1 MAETTYVEA
10 IRQGI
15 WEEMERD
22 DSVFVMGEDV
32 AVYGGA
38 FKITKGMLERF
49 GELRVV
55 DTPLAESGIV
65 GAGTGAAINGLR
77 PVLEMQFADFMAC
90 GFDQITNF
98 AAKCRYRWGQAIPLV
113 IRAPAGGNIHGGPF
127 HSQNVE
133 MPYVHTPG
141 LKVVQPS
148 TAYDAKG
155 LIKAAIRDDD
165 PVIYLEHKH
174 LYRSVKEELPSEDY
188 TVPIGEAN
196 TSRQGSD
203 LSIITYGWMVHV
215 ALEAAENASGEG
227 ISVEVLDLR
236 TLVPLDRQA
245 ILDSAKKTSK
255 IILLHEDTL
264 TGGLGGELAGIIS
277 EHAFDYLDGP
287 LVRIAAPDT
296 PVPFSDTLEKAFLP
310 SVEEVLEKVR
320 WLYRF

>member
-38 FKITKGMLERF
+38 FKITKGMLEHF
-49 GELRVV
+49 GEMRVV

-98 AAKCRYRWGQAIPLV
+98 AAKCRYRWGQAIPMV
-113 IRAPAGGNIHGGPF
+113 IRAPSGGNIHGGPF

-141 LKVVQPS
+141 LKVVQPA

-155 LIKAAIRDDD
+155 LIKAAIRDND
-165 PVIYLEHKH
+165 PVIYLEHKY
-174 LYRSVKEELPSEDY
+174 LYRSIKEDLPAEAY
-188 TVPIGEAN
+188 TVPIGKARIHRE
-196 TSRQGSD
+196 GSD
-203 LSIITYGWMVHV
+203 ISIITYGWMVHV
-215 ALEAAENASGEG
+215 ALKAAARAADEG

-236 TLVPLDRQA
+236 TLVPLDHEA
-245 ILDSAKKTSK
+245 ILDTAKKTGK
-255 IILLHEDTL
+255 AILLHEDTL
-264 TGGLGGELAGIIS
+264 TGGMGGELAGIIA

-296 PVPFSDTLEKAFLP
+296 PVPFSETLEKAFLP
-310 SVEEVLEKVR
+310 SMEQVLEKTR
-320 WLYRF
+320 SLYRF

>member
-165 PVIYLEHKH
+165 PVIYLEHKY
-174 LYRSVKEELPSEDY
+174 LYRSVKEELPTEDY
-188 TVPIGEAN
+188 TVPIGKAN
-196 TSRQGSD
+196 ICREGSD
-203 LSIITYGWMVHV
+203 ISIITYGWMVHV
-215 ALEAAENASGEG
+215 ALEAAESASNEG

-236 TLVPLDRQA
+236 TLVPLDRKA
-245 ILDSAKKTSK
+245 ILASAKKTSK
-255 IILLHEDTL
+255 IIMLHEDTL

-310 SVEEVLEKVR
+310 SVEEVLEKAR

>member
-10 IRQGI
+10 IREGL
-15 WEEMERD
+15 WEEMARD

-38 FKITKGMLERF
+38 FKITKGMLEEF

-55 DTPLAESGIV
+55 DTPLSESAIV
-65 GAGTGAAINGLR
+65 GAGTGAAIHGLR

-98 AAKCRYRWGQAIPLV
+98 AAKCRYRWGQAIPMV

-141 LKVVQPS
+141 LKVVQPA

-155 LIKAAIRDDD
+155 LIKASVRDND
-165 PVIYLEHKH
+165 PVIFLEHKY
-174 LYRSVKEELPSEDY
+174 LYRSVKEELPSGDY
-188 TVPIGEAN
+188 TVPLGKAKIQRRG
-196 TSRQGSD
+196 TD

-215 ALEAAENASGEG
+215 ALDAAARLSGDG
-227 ISVEVLDLR
+227 VDAEVLDLR
-236 TLVPLDRQA
+236 TLVPLDRES
-245 ILDSAKKTSK
+245 ILGTARKTSK
-255 IILLHEDTL
+255 VILLHEDTL
-264 TGGLGGELAGIIS
+264 TGGLGGELAGIIG

-296 PVPFSDTLEKAFLP
+296 PVPFSETLERAFLP
-310 SVEEVLEKVR
+310 SVDDVVSKAR
-320 WLYRF
+320 WLHRF

>member
-22 DSVFVMGEDV
+22 DTVFVMGEDV

-98 AAKCRYRWGQAIPLV
+98 AAKCRYRWGQAIPMV

-141 LKVVQPS
+141 LKVVQPA

-165 PVIYLEHKH
+165 PVIYLEHKY
-174 LYRSVKEELPSEDY
+174 LYRSVKEELPAEDY
-188 TVPIGEAN
+188 TVPIGKAGVRRE
-196 TSRQGSD
+196 GSD
-203 LSIITYGWMVHV
+203 ISIITYGWMVHI
-215 ALEAAENASGEG
+215 ALEAAENASREG

-245 ILDSAKKTSK
+245 ILDTAKKTSK
-255 IILLHEDTL
+255 VILLHEDTL

-296 PVPFSDTLEKAFLP
+296 PVPFSETLERAFLP
-310 SVEEVLEKVR
+310 SVEDVMVKVR
-320 WLYRF
+320 WLHRF

>member
-22 DSVFVMGEDV
+22 DTVFVMGEDV
-32 AVYGGA
+32 AAYGGA

-65 GAGTGAAINGLR
+65 GTGTGAAINGLR

-98 AAKCRYRWGQAIPLV
+98 AAKCRYRWGQAIPMV

-141 LKVVQPS
+141 LKVVQPA

-155 LIKAAIRDDD
+155 LIKAAIRDND
-165 PVIYLEHKH
+165 PVIYLEHKY
-174 LYRSVKEELPSEDY
+174 LYRSVKEELPAEDY
-188 TVPIGEAN
+188 TVPIGKASIRREGA
-196 TSRQGSD
+196 D
-203 LSIITYGWMVHV
+203 VSIITYGWMVHV
-215 ALEAAENASGEG
+215 ALEAAETAASEG
-227 ISVEVLDLR
+227 IGVEVLDLR
-236 TLVPLDRQA
+236 TLVPLDREA
-245 ILDSAKKTSK
+245 ILDTAKKTSK
-255 IILLHEDTL
+255 VIMLHEDTL
-264 TGGLGGELAGIIS
+264 TGGIGGELAGIIS

-296 PVPFSDTLEKAFLP
+296 PVPFSETLEKAFLP
-310 SVEEVLEKVR
+310 SVEDVLEKTR

>member
-1 MAETTYVEA
+1 MPQTTYVEA

-22 DSVFVMGEDV
+22 STVFVMGEDV

-38 FKITKGMLERF
+38 FKVTKGMLDRF
-49 GELRVV
+49 GEMRVV

-77 PVLEMQFADFMAC
+77 PILEMQFADFMGC

-98 AAKCRYRWGQAIPLV
+98 AAKCRYRWGQSIPMV

-141 LKVVQPS
+141 LKVVQPA

-155 LIKAAIRDDD
+155 LIKAAIRDND
-165 PVIYLEHKH
+165 PVIFLEHKY
-174 LYRSVKEELPSEDY
+174 LYRSVKEHLPTSPY
-188 TVPIGEAN
+188 TVPIGKAKVHRE
-196 TSRQGSD
+196 GSD
-203 LSIITYGWMVHV
+203 ISIITYGWMVHV
-215 ALEAAENASGEG
+215 ADEAAGRAAAEG

-236 TLVPLDRQA
+236 TLVPLDRGA
-245 ILDSAKKTSK
+245 VLATAKKTSK

-264 TGGLGGELAGIIS
+264 TGGLGGELAGIIG

-296 PVPFSDTLEKAFLP
+296 PVPFSETLEKAFLP
-310 SVEEVLEKVR
+310 SSDQVLEKTR
-320 WLYRF
+320 WLYRY

>member
-10 IRQGI
+10 IRTGI

-22 DSVFVMGEDV
+22 ESVFVMGEDV
-32 AVYGGA
+32 GIYGGA
-38 FKITKGMLERF
+38 FKVTKGMVEHF
-49 GELRVV
+49 GERRVV
-55 DTPLAESGIV
+55 DTPLSESAIV

-77 PVLEMQFADFMAC
+77 PILEMQFADFMAC

-98 AAKCRYRWGQAIPLV
+98 AAKCRYRWGQAIPMV

-141 LKVVQPS
+141 LKVVQPATS
-148 TAYDAKG
+148 YDAKG
-155 LIKAAIRDDD
+155 LIKASIRDND
-165 PVIYLEHKH
+165 PVIFLEHKY
-174 LYRSVKEELPSEDY
+174 LYRSVKEDLPDTDF
-188 TVPIGEAN
+188 TVPLGKATIQ
-196 TSRQGSD
+196 RDGSD
-203 LSIITYGWMVHV
+203 ISIITYGWMVHV
-215 ALEAAENASGEG
+215 ALEAAERLAEKG
-227 ISVEVLDLR
+227 ISIEILDLR
-236 TLVPLDRQA
+236 TLMPLDRES
-245 ILDSAKKTSK
+245 ILHTAKKTSK

-264 TGGLGGELAGIIS
+264 TGGLGGELAGIIA

-296 PVPFSDTLEKAFLP
+296 PVPFSEPLEKAFLP
-310 SVEEVLEKVR
+310 STDEVVDKAQ

>member
-10 IRQGI
+10 IREGI

-22 DSVFVMGEDV
+22 ESVFVMGEDV
-32 AVYGGA
+32 GIYGGA
-38 FKITKGMLERF
+38 FKVTKGMVDRF
-49 GELRVV
+49 GERRVV
-55 DTPLAESGIV
+55 DTPLSESAIV

-77 PVLEMQFADFMAC
+77 PILEMQFADFMAC

-98 AAKCRYRWGQAIPLV
+98 AAKCRYRWGQAIPMV

-141 LKVVQPS
+141 LKVVQPA

-155 LIKAAIRDDD
+155 LIKASIRDND
-165 PVIYLEHKH
+165 PVIFLEHKY
-174 LYRSVKEELPSEDY
+174 LYRSVKEDLPDTDF
-188 TVPIGEAN
+188 TVPLGKAKVQ
-196 TSRQGSD
+196 RDGSD
-203 LSIITYGWMVHV
+203 ISIITYGWMVHI
-215 ALEAAENASGEG
+215 ALEAAERLAEDG
-227 ISVEVLDLR
+227 ISIEVLDLR
-236 TLVPLDRQA
+236 TLMPLDREL
-245 ILDSAKKTSK
+245 ILRTAKKTSK

-264 TGGLGGELAGIIS
+264 TGGLGGELAGIIG

-296 PVPFSDTLEKAFLP
+296 PVPFSEPLEKAFLP
-310 SVEEVLEKVR
+310 STDEVVDKAQ
-320 WLYRF
+320 WLHRF

>member
-22 DSVFVMGEDV
+22 ETVFVMGEDV
-32 AVYGGA
+32 AAYGGA

-65 GAGTGAAINGLR
+65 GTGTGAAINGLR

-98 AAKCRYRWGQAIPLV
+98 AAKCRYRWGQAIPMV

-141 LKVVQPS
+141 LKVVQPA

-155 LIKAAIRDDD
+155 LIKAAIRDND
-165 PVIYLEHKH
+165 PVIYLEHKY
-174 LYRSVKEELPSEDY
+174 LYRSIKEELPAEDY
-188 TVPIGEAN
+188 TVPIGKASIRREGA
-196 TSRQGSD
+196 D
-203 LSIITYGWMVHV
+203 VSIITYGWMVHV
-215 ALEAAENASGEG
+215 ALEAAETAASEG
-227 ISVEVLDLR
+227 IGVEVLDLR
-236 TLVPLDRQA
+236 TLVPLDREA
-245 ILDSAKKTSK
+245 ILDTAKKTSK
-255 IILLHEDTL
+255 VIMLHEDTL
-264 TGGLGGELAGIIS
+264 TGGIGGELAGIIS

-296 PVPFSDTLEKAFLP
+296 PVPFSETLEKAFLP
-310 SVEEVLEKVR
+310 SVEDVLEKTR

>member
-1 MAETTYVEA
+1 MPETTYVEA

-38 FKITKGMLERF
+38 FKITKGMLEHF
-49 GELRVV
+49 GERRVI
-55 DTPLAESGIV
+55 DTPLSESAIV
-65 GAGTGAAINGLR
+65 GAGTGAAIKGLR

-98 AAKCRYRWGQAIPLV
+98 AAKCRYRWGQAIPMV

-141 LKVVQPS
+141 LKVVQPA

-155 LIKAAIRDDD
+155 LIKAAIRDND
-165 PVIYLEHKH
+165 PVIFLEHKY
-174 LYRSVKEELPSEDY
+174 LYRSVKEELPTEEY
-188 TVPIGEAN
+188 TVPLSKAKVQREGTDI
-196 TSRQGSD
+196 
-203 LSIITYGWMVHV
+203 SIIAYGWMVHV
-215 ALEAAENASGEG
+215 ALEAAEGLAEEG
-227 ISVEVLDLR
+227 ISIEVLDLR
-236 TLVPLDRQA
+236 TLAPLDRQA
-245 ILDSAKKTSK
+245 ILGTAKKTSK
-255 IILLHEDTL
+255 VILLHEDTL
-264 TGGLGGELAGIIS
+264 TGGLGGELAGIIA
-277 EHAFDYLDGP
+277 EYAFDYLDGP
-287 LVRIAAPDT
+287 LVRIAPPDT
-296 PVPFSDTLEKAFLP
+296 PVPFSETLEKAFLP
-310 SVEEVLEKVR
+310 STEEVLRKAR

>member
-10 IRQGI
+10 IREGI

-22 DSVFVMGEDV
+22 ESVFVMGEDV
-32 AVYGGA
+32 GIYGGA
-38 FKITKGMLERF
+38 FKVTKGMVDRF
-49 GELRVV
+49 GERRVV
-55 DTPLAESGIV
+55 DTPLSESAIV

-77 PVLEMQFADFMAC
+77 PILEMQFADFMAC

-98 AAKCRYRWGQAIPLV
+98 AAKCRYRWGQAIPMV

-141 LKVVQPS
+141 LKVVQPA

-155 LIKAAIRDDD
+155 LIKASIRDND
-165 PVIYLEHKH
+165 PVIFLEHKY
-174 LYRSVKEELPSEDY
+174 LYRSVKEDLPDTDF
-188 TVPIGEAN
+188 TVPLGKAKVQ
-196 TSRQGSD
+196 RDGSD
-203 LSIITYGWMVHV
+203 ISIITYGWMVHI
-215 ALEAAENASGEG
+215 ALEAAERLAEDG
-227 ISVEVLDLR
+227 ISIEVLDLR
-236 TLVPLDRQA
+236 TLMPLDRES
-245 ILDSAKKTSK
+245 ILRTAKKTSK

-264 TGGLGGELAGIIS
+264 TGGLGGELAGIIG

-296 PVPFSDTLEKAFLP
+296 PVPFSEPLEKAFLP
-310 SVEEVLEKVR
+310 STDEVVDKAL
-320 WLYRF
+320 WLHRF

>member
-1 MAETTYVEA
+1 MPETTYVEA

-22 DSVFVMGEDV
+22 DTVFVMGEDV

-98 AAKCRYRWGQAIPLV
+98 AAKCRYRWGQAIPMV
-113 IRAPAGGNIHGGPF
+113 VRAPAGGNIHGGPF

-165 PVIYLEHKH
+165 PVIFLEHKY
-174 LYRSVKEELPSEDY
+174 LYRSVKEELPADDY
-188 TVPIGEAN
+188 TVPIGKAGVCRE
-196 TSRQGSD
+196 GSD
-203 LSIITYGWMVHV
+203 ISIITYGWMVHV
-215 ALEAAENASGEG
+215 ALEAAEAAASEG
-227 ISVEVLDLR
+227 ISAEVLDLR
-236 TLVPLDRQA
+236 TLVPLDRES
-245 ILDSAKKTSK
+245 ILNTAKKTSK
-255 IILLHEDTL
+255 VILLHEDTL
-264 TGGLGGELAGIIS
+264 TGGNGRRTGWNHLRAC
-277 EHAFDYLDGP
+277 
-287 LVRIAAPDT
+287 VR
-296 PVPFSDTLEKAFLP
+296 LP
-310 SVEEVLEKVR
+310 
-320 WLYRF
+320 

>member
-22 DSVFVMGEDV
+22 DTVFVMGEDV
-32 AVYGGA
+32 ALYGGA
-38 FKITKGMLERF
+38 FKVTKGMLERF
-49 GELRVV
+49 GEQRVV

-98 AAKCRYRWGQAIPLV
+98 AAKCRYRWGQAIPMV

-165 PVIYLEHKH
+165 PVIYLEHKY
-174 LYRSVKEELPSEDY
+174 LYRSVKEELPAEDY
-188 TVPIGEAN
+188 TVPIGKAGVRRE
-196 TSRQGSD
+196 GSD
-203 LSIITYGWMVHV
+203 ISIITYGWMVHV
-215 ALEAAENASGEG
+215 ALEAAETASSEG

-245 ILDSAKKTSK
+245 ILDTAKKTSK
-255 IILLHEDTL
+255 VVLLHEDTL

-296 PVPFSDTLEKAFLP
+296 PVPFSESLETAFLP
-310 SVEEVLEKVR
+310 SVEDVLAKLR

>member
-32 AVYGGA
+32 GVYGGA

-148 TAYDAKG
+148 SAYDAKG

-165 PVIYLEHKH
+165 PVIYLEHKY
-174 LYRSVKEELPSEDY
+174 LYRSVKEELPTEDY
-188 TVPIGEAN
+188 TVPIGKAN
-196 TSRQGSD
+196 ICREGSD
-203 LSIITYGWMVHV
+203 ISIITYGWMVHV
-215 ALEAAENASGEG
+215 ALEAAESASSEG

-236 TLVPLDRQA
+236 TLVPLDRKA
-245 ILDSAKKTSK
+245 ILASAKKTSK
-255 IILLHEDTL
+255 IIMLHEDTL

-310 SVEEVLEKVR
+310 SVEGVLEKAR

>member
-32 AVYGGA
+32 GVYGGA

-77 PVLEMQFADFMAC
+77 PLLEMQFADFMAC

-165 PVIYLEHKH
+165 PVIYLEHKY
-174 LYRSVKEELPSEDY
+174 LYRSVKEELPTEDY
-188 TVPIGEAN
+188 TVPIGKAN
-196 TSRQGSD
+196 ICREGSD
-203 LSIITYGWMVHV
+203 ISIITYGWMVHV
-215 ALEAAENASGEG
+215 ALEAAESASSEG

-236 TLVPLDRQA
+236 TLVPLDRKA
-245 ILDSAKKTSK
+245 ILASAKKTSK
-255 IILLHEDTL
+255 IIMLHEDTL

-310 SVEEVLEKVR
+310 SVEEVLEKAR

>member
-165 PVIYLEHKH
+165 PVIYLEHKY
-174 LYRSVKEELPSEDY
+174 LYRSVKEELPTEDY
-188 TVPIGEAN
+188 TVPIGKVNICRE
-196 TSRQGSD
+196 GSD
-203 LSIITYGWMVHV
+203 ISIITYGWMVHV
-215 ALEAAENASGEG
+215 ALEAAESASSEG

-236 TLVPLDRQA
+236 TLVPLDRKA

-255 IILLHEDTL
+255 VIMLHEDTL

-310 SVEEVLEKVR
+310 SVEEVLEKAR

>member
-22 DSVFVMGEDV
+22 DTVFVMGEDI

-38 FKITKGMLERF
+38 FKVTKGMLERF

-55 DTPLAESGIV
+55 DTPLAESGII
-65 GAGTGAAINGLR
+65 GTGTGAAISGLR

-98 AAKCRYRWGQAIPLV
+98 AAKCRYRWGQAIPMV

-141 LKVVQPS
+141 LKVVQPA

-165 PVIYLEHKH
+165 PVIYLEHKY
-174 LYRSVKEELPSEDY
+174 LYRSIKEELPAEDY
-188 TVPIGEAN
+188 SVPIGKARICRE
-196 TSRQGSD
+196 GSD
-203 LSIITYGWMVHV
+203 ISIITYGWMVHV
-215 ALEAAENASGEG
+215 ALEAAERASSEG
-227 ISVEVLDLR
+227 ISIAVLDLR
-236 TLVPLDRQA
+236 TLVPLDREA
-245 ILDSAKKTSK
+245 ILATARQTSK
-255 IILLHEDTL
+255 VILLHEDTL

-296 PVPFSDTLEKAFLP
+296 PVPFSKTLEKAFLP
-310 SVEEVLEKVR
+310 NAERVLEKAR
-320 WLYRF
+320 WLHRF

>member
-22 DSVFVMGEDV
+22 DTVFVMGEDV
-32 AVYGGA
+32 ATYGGA

-98 AAKCRYRWGQAIPLV
+98 AAKCRYRWGQAIPMV

-165 PVIYLEHKH
+165 PVIYLEHKY
-174 LYRSVKEELPSEDY
+174 LYRSVKEELPTEDY
-188 TVPIGEAN
+188 TVPIGKAGVCRE
-196 TSRQGSD
+196 GSD
-203 LSIITYGWMVHV
+203 ISIITYGWMLHI
-215 ALEAAENASGEG
+215 ALEAAETAASEG

-236 TLVPLDRQA
+236 TLVPLDRES
-245 ILDSAKKTSK
+245 ILNTAKKTSK
-255 IILLHEDTL
+255 VILLHEDTL
-264 TGGLGGELAGIIS
+264 TGGMGGELAGIIS

-287 LVRIAAPDT
+287 LVRIAAADT
-296 PVPFSDTLEKAFLP
+296 PVPFSETLERAFLP
-310 SVEEVLEKVR
+310 SVEDVLTKVR
-320 WLYRF
+320 WLHRF

>member
-32 AVYGGA
+32 GVYGGA

-165 PVIYLEHKH
+165 PVIYLEHKY
-174 LYRSVKEELPSEDY
+174 LYRSVKEELPTEDY
-188 TVPIGEAN
+188 TVPIGKAN
-196 TSRQGSD
+196 VCREGSD
-203 LSIITYGWMVHV
+203 ISIITYGWMVHV
-215 ALEAAENASGEG
+215 ALEAAESASSEG

-236 TLVPLDRQA
+236 TLVPLDRKA
-245 ILDSAKKTSK
+245 ILASAKKTSK
-255 IILLHEDTL
+255 IIMLHEDTL

-310 SVEEVLEKVR
+310 SVEEVLEKAR

>member
-148 TAYDAKG
+148 SAYDAKG

-165 PVIYLEHKH
+165 PVIYLEHKY
-174 LYRSVKEELPSEDY
+174 LYRSVKEELPTEDY
-188 TVPIGEAN
+188 TVPIGKAN
-196 TSRQGSD
+196 ICREGSD
-203 LSIITYGWMVHV
+203 ISIITYGWMVHV
-215 ALEAAENASGEG
+215 ALEAAESASSEG

-236 TLVPLDRQA
+236 TLVPLDRKA
-245 ILDSAKKTSK
+245 ILASAKKTSK
-255 IILLHEDTL
+255 IIMLHEDTL

-296 PVPFSDTLEKAFLP
+296 PVPFSDSLEKAFLP
-310 SVEEVLEKVR
+310 SVEEVLEKAR

>member
-1 MAETTYVEA
+1 MPETTYVEA
-10 IRQGI
+10 IREGI

-22 DSVFVMGEDV
+22 ESVFVMGEDI

-38 FKITKGMLERF
+38 FKVTKGMLERF
-49 GELRVV
+49 GEPRVI
-55 DTPLAESGIV
+55 DTPLSESAIV

-98 AAKCRYRWGQAIPLV
+98 AAKCRYRWGQAIPMV
-113 IRAPAGGNIHGGPF
+113 IRAPSGGNIHGGPF

-141 LKVVQPS
+141 LKVVQPA

-155 LIKAAIRDDD
+155 LIKASIRDDD
-165 PVIYLEHKH
+165 PVIFLEHKY
-174 LYRSVKEELPSEDY
+174 LYRSVKEELPERDY
-188 TVPIGEAN
+188 TVPLGKAKV
-196 TSRQGSD
+196 RRPGSD
-203 LSIITYGWMVHV
+203 LSIISYGWMVHV
-215 ALEAAENASGEG
+215 ALEAAGRLASEG

-236 TLVPLDRQA
+236 TLQPLDRGA
-245 ILDSAKKTSK
+245 ILDTARKTSK
-255 IILLHEDTL
+255 VILLHEDTL
-264 TGGLGGELAGIIS
+264 TGGLGGELAGIIG

-287 LVRIAAPDT
+287 LVRVAAPDT
-296 PVPFSDTLEKAFLP
+296 PVPYSETLERAFLP
-310 SVEEVLEKVR
+310 SRDQVIEKAR

>member
-1 MAETTYVEA
+1 MSKTTYVEA
-10 IRQGI
+10 IREGI

-22 DSVFVMGEDV
+22 ESVFVMGEDV

-49 GELRVV
+49 GERRVI
-55 DTPLAESGIV
+55 DTPLSESAIV

-98 AAKCRYRWGQAIPLV
+98 AAKCRYRWGQAIPMV

-141 LKVVQPS
+141 LKVVQPA

-155 LIKAAIRDDD
+155 LIKASIRDND
-165 PVIYLEHKH
+165 PVIFLEHKY
-174 LYRSVKEELPSEDY
+174 LYRSVKEELPTEEY
-188 TVPIGEAN
+188 TVPLSKARIQREGA
-196 TSRQGSD
+196 D
-203 LSIITYGWMVHV
+203 ISIITYGWMMHV
-215 ALEAAENASGEG
+215 ALAAAEKLSVEG
-227 ISVEVLDLR
+227 ISIEVLDLR
-236 TLVPLDRQA
+236 TLAPLDRQA
-245 ILDSAKKTSK
+245 ILATCKKTSK
-255 IILLHEDTL
+255 AILLHEDTL
-264 TGGLGGELAGIIS
+264 TGGLGGELAGIIA

-287 LVRIAAPDT
+287 LVRVTAPDT
-296 PVPFSDTLEKAFLP
+296 PVPFSDPLEKAFLP
-310 SVEEVLEKVR
+310 NTDEVVRKAR

>member
-22 DSVFVMGEDV
+22 DTVFVMGEDI

-38 FKITKGMLERF
+38 FKVTKGMLERF

-65 GAGTGAAINGLR
+65 GTGTGAAINGLR

-98 AAKCRYRWGQAIPLV
+98 AAKCRYRWGQAIPMV

-141 LKVVQPS
+141 LKVVQPA

-165 PVIYLEHKH
+165 PVIYLEHKY
-174 LYRSVKEELPSEDY
+174 LYRSIKEELPAEDY
-188 TVPIGEAN
+188 SVPIGKARICRE
-196 TSRQGSD
+196 GSD
-203 LSIITYGWMVHV
+203 ISIITYGWMVHV
-215 ALEAAENASGEG
+215 ALEAAERASSEG
-227 ISVEVLDLR
+227 ISIAVLDLR
-236 TLVPLDRQA
+236 TLVPLDRES
-245 ILDSAKKTSK
+245 ILATAKQTSK
-255 IILLHEDTL
+255 VILLHEDTL

-296 PVPFSDTLEKAFLP
+296 PVPFSKTLEKAFLP
-310 SVEEVLEKVR
+310 NAQRVLEKAR
-320 WLYRF
+320 WLHRF

>member
-22 DSVFVMGEDV
+22 DTVFVMGEDV
-32 AVYGGA
+32 AAYGGA

-98 AAKCRYRWGQAIPLV
+98 AAKCRYRWGQAIPMV

-165 PVIYLEHKH
+165 PVIYLEHKY
-174 LYRSVKEELPSEDY
+174 LYRSVKEKLPAEDY
-188 TVPIGEAN
+188 TVPIGKAKV
-196 TSRQGSD
+196 SREGSD
-203 LSIITYGWMVHV
+203 ISIITYGWMVHV
-215 ALEAAENASGEG
+215 ALEAAENASSEG

-245 ILDSAKKTSK
+245 ILDTAKKTNK
-255 IILLHEDTL
+255 VVLLHEDTL

-287 LVRIAAPDT
+287 VVRIAAPDT
-296 PVPFSDTLEKAFLP
+296 PVPFSDTLERAFLP
-310 SVEEVLEKVR
+310 SVEDVMAKVR
-320 WLYRF
+320 WLHRF